1 MTNLLPRVVPRQ
13 VLGGQVPGHGEH
25 AVIRA
30 PDLSTRYEQR
40 RAPSPVAL
48 LRRSP
53 EVGADD
59 SPIDVGGVDDC
70 PPRADA
76 AYTASIAELTAA
88 SEKEGPR

>member
-1 MTNLLPRVVPRQ
+1 MTNLLPRVVPRR
-13 VLGGQVPGHGEH
+13 VLGVKSHDMVQH

-30 PDLSTRYEQR
+30 PDLSTPHEQR

-59 SPIDVGGVDDC
+59 PPLNVGRVNDC
-70 PPRADA
+70 PPLADA